1 MAAESLDVKSVVVS
15 FAKSPLVAAARP
27 LPTERESQDIFVQ
40 QTAKLFVFGDTEMV
54 ERAGTSSPPGVI

>member
-40 QTAKLFVFGDTEMV
+40 QAERNYLFLVIPKWWNEQAPV
-54 ERAGTSSPPGVI
+54 VPPRV